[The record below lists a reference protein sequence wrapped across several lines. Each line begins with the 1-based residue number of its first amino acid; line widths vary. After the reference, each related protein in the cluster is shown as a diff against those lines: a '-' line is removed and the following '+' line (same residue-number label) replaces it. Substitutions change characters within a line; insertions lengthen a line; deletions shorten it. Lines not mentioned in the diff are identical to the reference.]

1 MRRPLAVLV
10 TLPLVLAACSAGEAA
25 GDAAAASS
33 AASSSD
39 CPAPPAAD
47 PTTPDGWLG
56 WLAEHRDDV
65 AVVVRSGDRAVVE
78 HRAGEPQPVASAL
91 KVVHLAA
98 WATAVQEGRPALDER
113 VRVGDWERWYL
124 PGTDGGAHVAALD
137 RLGVAHDGVRALDP
151 GAEVALSDV
160 VSAMVRESDNAAP
173 DLLRDLLGEEA
184 LAAAAA
190 GAGLDGAPPTFLGTF
205 LRLVEPSGAGARAG
219 ADADAD
225 ADAAA
230 RRYADDPAEAAR
242 VQALLLPGPDAQVT
256 WAETTPAVPAAG
268 LADLHLALADGD
280 PPAAR
285 AQLEWQPPPEGL
297 AGLGFKGGSLPG
309 VLAEAIT
316 VRDEDG
322 TTSVGVLL
330 VRGMA
335 AEDWVATLSA
345 GLPHQQLLVGALTD
359 EATAGR
365 LACALA

>member
-1 MRRPLAVLV
+1 VRRSPTVLAVLV
-10 TLPLVLAACSAGEAA
+10 ALPLVLAACSPGEAGEAGESTA
-25 GDAAAASS
+25 VASTAACA
-33 AASSSD
+33 
-39 CPAPPAAD
+39 APPSAD
-47 PTTPDGWLG
+47 PTTAEGWLG
-56 WLAEHRDDV
+56 WLAGHRDDV
-65 AVVVRSGDRAVVE
+65 AVVVRSGDRTTVE

-98 WATAVQEGRPALDER
+98 WAAAVEEGRLSADQR
-113 VRVGDWERWYL
+113 VRVGEWERWYL

-137 RLGVAHDGVRALDP
+137 RLGVANDGVRALDP
-151 GAEVALSDV
+151 AAEVPLSDV

-173 DLLRDLLGEEA
+173 DLLRDLVGEDA

-190 GAGLDGAPPTFLGTF
+190 DAGLGGAPPAFLGTF
-205 LRLVEPSGAGARAG
+205 LRLLEPSGT
-219 ADADAD
+219 DPE
-225 ADAAA
+225 AAA

-242 VQALLLPGPDAQVT
+242 VQALPLPGPAAQAA
-256 WAETTPAVPAAG
+256 WADTTPALPAAG

-280 PPAAR
+280 PPGAR
-285 AQLEWQPPPEGL
+285 EQLEWQPPPEGL

-309 VLAEAIT
+309 VLAEAVT
-316 VRDEDG
+316 VRDDDG

-335 AEDWVATLSA
+335 VEEWAATLSA

-359 EATAGR
+359 EETAGR